1 MTWIRYLQETGR
13 AGRDGN
19 AGSALLYYGA
29 NDIAGTNVTQQMHDY
44 CNLKDSCRRAF
55 LLQDFDA
62 DEHPPVRSASVVTLY
77 PIMQLC

>member
-1 MTWIRYLQETGR
+1 MTWVRYLQETGR

-19 AGSALLYYGA
+19 AGLALLYYGV
-29 NDIAGTNVTQQMHDY
+29 NDIVGTNVTQQMRDY